1 MRNKI
6 ISLGGEF
13 IYNSR
18 VTDLII
24 EDGSIKGVE
33 INNEKQLLSN
43 IVVLAIGHSARDTYR
58 LLREK
63 NIEMRKKNFAVGVR
77 VEHKKEMIDKNL
89 YHDYYKLLPP
99 ASYKLTYQTKLNRG
113 VYSFCMCPGGFVI
126 NASTEDDGLV
136 INGMSNKNR
145 DEENSNSAIVVTVGE
160 KDLDDD
166 LFSGIEFQRKI
177 EKRAYQEGMG
187 KIPVQTLKDF
197 KLNKET
203 ISLGSVIPNTKG
215 AYKLSN
221 LNNVLPDFVIESIK
235 EALPVFGKKI
245 KGFDK
250 DDTIILGVET
260 RTSSPLV
267 IVRDKDMTSSV
278 KGLYPAGEGAGY
290 AGGITTSAIDGIKVA
305 EKIIAKYNNK

>member
-166 LFSGIEFQRKI
+166 LFSGIEFQRKL

-290 AGGITTSAIDGIKVA
+290 AGGITTSAIVKVA